1 MKISYLLAGAVCLLM
16 TGAAM
21 AAPLTEAEVTQFKG
35 NVTISKAGSAPTPVA
50 LNEKMTP
57 SDSLRTGIASLAE
70 IIFNDKTISRLGA
83 NTVLAFS
90 EQKREFDIQQGTAL
104 LQVPKGQGVSRIQVG
119 AVTAA
124 ITGTTVFVQKNA
136 SGIVRLV
143 VVEGSVTAS
152 LPGNNHIQKLTAGQM
167 LLLPPGVQV
176 LPNPVTI
183 NIATLLS
190 TSKLVRNFDGGLLN
204 QEQVNETMS
213 DQKELLEDG
222 GFTTSG
228 VVITS
233 PDDLR
238 ILASTGLNAT
248 TFDSL
253 TLREEEDD
261 GEHHYPLPPTSNVNL
276 ELDGSSSFTPT
287 QGDFAGDVFTSV
299 NGVVD
304 AIDPATYGYPAGST
318 VFEVNTIKANGGV
331 GSFIGPPDPDSIFVL
346 LAYGTGYAPGQASI
360 SLQNLSS
367 EVIGHPDISLIQI
380 LAVQGDIEV
389 GNSSIKFDSSLLA
402 STVTGDIN
410 INSNSNLTF
419 HNPGQ
424 AGILSSGRNINIDS
438 STIDISAMTPSSQAA
453 AIELLAQGNIN
464 LNQATFVGDQGSNG
478 LVNLTTSAG
487 DINISN
493 TFLGGTGVSAVIVDA
508 GGNKSISMNNA
519 TLKAANLVS
528 LRGSHITLT
537 NVSIIVASPSGSIL
551 FKTNGYTNGGGNTF
565 TKGGIGATPT
575 IQPY

>member
-1 MKISYLLAGAVCLLM
+1 MKISYLFVWVVYLGMGAGGL
-16 TGAAM
+16 T
-21 AAPLTEAEVTQFKG
+21 AAPLTQAEVTQFKG
-35 NVTISKAGSAPTPVA
+35 NVTLSKAGGAPTPVT

-57 SDSLRTGIASLAE
+57 SDSLRTGISSLAE
-70 IIFNDKTISRLGA
+70 VIFNDKTISRLGA
-83 NTVLAFS
+83 NTILAFS
-90 EQKREFDIQQGTAL
+90 DQKREFDIQQGTAL

-136 SGIVRLV
+136 SGIVRLI

-152 LPGNNHIQKLTAGQM
+152 LPGNKHVQKLTAGQM

-190 TSKLVRNFDGGLLN
+190 TSKLVRSFDGGLLN
-204 QEQVNETMS
+204 QEQVDATMS

-238 ILASTGLNAT
+238 ILASTGLDAT

-253 TLREEEDD
+253 TLREEED
-261 GEHHYPLPPTSNVNL
+261 GEHHYPVPPTSKVNL
-276 ELDGSSSFTPT
+276 ELDASSSFTPT
-287 QGDFAGDVFTSV
+287 QGDLAGDVFTSV

-318 VFEVNTIKANGGV
+318 VFEVNTIKASGGV
-331 GSFIGPPDPDSIFVL
+331 GSFIAMPDPDSFFIL
-346 LAYGTGYAPGQASI
+346 LAFGTGFAPGQASI

-367 EVIGHPDISLIQI
+367 QVIGHPNISLIQI
-380 LAVQGDIEV
+380 LAIQGDIEV

-402 STVTGDIN
+402 STGMGDIN

-424 AGILSSGRNINIDS
+424 IGVLSSARNINIDS

-464 LNQATFVGDQGSNG
+464 LNQATLAGNQGSNG

-487 DINISN
+487 DINVSRS
-493 TFLGGTGVSAVIVDA
+493 FLGGTGVSSVIIDA

-519 TLKAANLVS
+519 TLKATDLVS
-528 LRGSHITLT
+528 LRGNHITLT
-537 NVSIIVASPSGSIL
+537 NVGIIVANPGGSIL